1 MQGKSTS
8 ESRRM
13 IPVEGHAGIY
23 KRGNRYV
30 VKFGYRGRERK
41 KSFRTLTEAKS
52 FKAKAAAGEARP
64 SAATSFKAYALEW
77 LKSYTGR
84 TAKGVSDGTRESY
97 ADAITR
103 VAIPYFGTMRLD
115 HIDAP
120 KVRAYIAHVAAMK
133 TRNGKGEFHED

>member
-1 MQGKSTS
+1 MPAQATP

-13 IPVEGHAGIY
+13 IPVEGHPGIY

-64 SAATSFKAYALEW
+64 SAATSFKAYAIEW
-77 LKSYTGR
+77 LTTYTGR
-84 TAKGVSDGTRESY
+84 TGEGVGDGTRESY
-97 ADAITR
+97 ADA
-103 VAIPYFGTMRLD
+103 
-115 HIDAP
+115 
-120 KVRAYIAHVAAMK
+120 
-133 TRNGKGEFHED
+133 